1 MIYCLNIP
9 METISLICT
18 EHGLSWE
25 GIRELIAQHGFEIS
39 TCTRHTYVKSIPI
52 SSVVNILYHILHHI
66 MAYLPWYDIPEMALS
81 RARQCCRFLATSY
94 TFLVTII
101 LINKQTNK
109 RVTGLNF

>member
-25 GIRELIAQHGFEIS
+25 GIRELIAQHGVEIS
-39 TCTRHTYVKSIPI
+39 TCTRHKYVKSIPI
-52 SSVVNILYHILHHI
+52 SSVVNIVYHILHHI

-81 RARQCCRFLATSY
+81 RARQCCRFLAIVIHFSR
-94 TFLVTII
+94 
-101 LINKQTNK
+101 NH
-109 RVTGLNF
+109 NFN